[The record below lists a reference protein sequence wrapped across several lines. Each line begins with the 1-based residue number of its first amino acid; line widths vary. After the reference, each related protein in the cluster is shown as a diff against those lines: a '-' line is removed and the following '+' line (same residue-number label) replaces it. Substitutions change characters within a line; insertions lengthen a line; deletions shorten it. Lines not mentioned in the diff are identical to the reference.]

1 MLRNRLILAA
11 AILATGVF
19 ASFYGGNIPYTLF
32 YLTLLL
38 PVISF
43 LYTVYV
49 YLRVKVYQEIENMV
63 LVKGESTG
71 YTFRVANE
79 DFLSYQNL
87 QIHFFTGMSQVER
100 TEQAMN
106 YCLLPGESVSME
118 TRLRC
123 RFRGIYQV
131 GARSMEITDPFN
143 LFQLSYPIRSR
154 NSVTVLPRK
163 VQLSHLNILPLDE
176 DSKNVLFR
184 VRAKE
189 EELDVEMRNYVPGDS
204 KRLIHWKATARRG
217 QLMSRQYTENMKLGV
232 ILCMDLSPTGLRDW
246 MERAETE
253 DKIIESAIAIAEYC
267 LAHHILCDAYF
278 CHGKAIQKASARVRQ
293 DFDAFYTLCGSL
305 TFTADQGSGAL
316 IEHSLTSGDGACRYV
331 VVTHTLDG
339 VLYSGAMRAIAQ
351 GNDVTVVLMRDTL
364 PKDQQEIYTY
374 LTEASVRVVQ
384 IPCDRDFADVLE
396 RQIAGGA
403 V

>member
-100 TEQAMN
+100 AEQAMN

-118 TRLRC
+118 TSLRC
-123 RFRGIYQV
+123 RFRGVYQV

-253 DKIIESAIAIAEYC
+253 DKIIESTIAIAEYC
-267 LAHHILCDAYF
+267 LAHHIPCDAYF
-278 CHGKAIQKASARVRQ
+278 CHGKAVQKASARVRQ

-339 VLYSGAMRAIAQ
+339 ALYSGAMRAIAQ